1 MLSSMRSL
9 SPSRIEAIGQRLKLA
24 RTQAGLS
31 LRGLATALNGS
42 VSYEQVR
49 LYEAGK
55 HLPEGD
61 RLVAL
66 ARALNVRLDFLLATS
81 RPALEHPKFRKLAKL
96 RISEKS
102 ALEAQVQVELERYLD
117 LEEIMAVQTPFENP
131 IQSKRVRTKKEI
143 EVAAGEFR
151 SGWKLGVEAIHGL
164 AGVCEDHGI
173 RIIEVRAPGAF
184 VGLSG
189 WAGQIPFVVLN
200 ESLNADLCRKRFTLL
215 HELAHLLLDLE
226 EVPHKEEEKLCNAF
240 AGAVLVPEDT
250 LRREFFT
257 TSGKKLKSLTPR
269 EMVDFKEI
277 NGISI
282 AALLK
287 RAEEVGLVTP
297 QTSREFWIK
306 YSMAGYKTKGE
317 PGRYAG
323 VERPTR
329 FRHLLLR
336 AVADEIISLSKAAI
350 LANTTIESIRSDF
363 TLSVGAA

>member
-1 MLSSMRSL
+1 MHALP
-9 SPSRIEAIGQRLKLA
+9 PSRIEAIGQRLKLA

-31 LRGLATALNGS
+31 LRGLATALGGT
-42 VSYEQVR
+42 VSHEQLR
-49 LYEAGK
+49 LYETGK

-66 ARALNVRLDFLLATS
+66 ADALKVRLDFLLTAS

-96 RISEKS
+96 KAAEKS
-102 ALEAQVQVELERYLD
+102 AMEAKVQVELERYLN

-131 IQSKRVRTKKEI
+131 IESRRIQSKRDI

-151 SGWKLGVEAIHGL
+151 TGWKLGVEAIHGL

-173 RIIEVRAPGAF
+173 RIIEVQAPAAF

-200 ESLNADLCRKRFTLL
+200 QSLNEDLCRKRFTLL
-215 HELAHLLLDLE
+215 HELAHLLLDFE
-226 EVPHKEEEKLCNAF
+226 KVPPKEEEEFCNAF

-287 RAEEVGLVTP
+287 RAEAVDLVTP

-317 PGRYAG
+317 PGKYAG

-336 AVADEIISLSKAAI
+336 AVADEIISLSKAAV
-350 LANTTIESIRSDF
+350 LANTTIESIRGDF